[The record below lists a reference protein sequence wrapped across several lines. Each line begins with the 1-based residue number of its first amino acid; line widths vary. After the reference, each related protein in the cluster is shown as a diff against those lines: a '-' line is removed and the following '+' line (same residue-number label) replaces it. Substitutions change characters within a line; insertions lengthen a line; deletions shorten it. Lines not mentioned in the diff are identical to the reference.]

1 VWTHC
6 SKVALEHSFYKWNSK
21 LGLLNKKV
29 ASEMSGRELTQQV
42 MEAQAMMGR
51 TEPPV

>member
-1 VWTHC
+1 
-6 SKVALEHSFYKWNSK
+6 VALEHSFYKWNSK
-21 LGLLNKKV
+21 LGLLNKTKKV